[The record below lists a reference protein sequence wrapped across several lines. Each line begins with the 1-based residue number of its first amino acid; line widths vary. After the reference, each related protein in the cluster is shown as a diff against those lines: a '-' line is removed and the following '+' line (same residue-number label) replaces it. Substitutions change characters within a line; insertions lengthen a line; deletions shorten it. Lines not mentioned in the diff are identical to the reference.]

1 MPPATETTK
10 ESAPNDRVKRLC
22 VFCGSNTGTRPAYE
36 AAARE
41 LAALMAQAGIGLVYG
56 GGHSGLMGIVADA
69 ALANGAEVIGII
81 TEQLTVLERA
91 HSGLTSLQVV
101 PTMHERK
108 AMMAGLSDGFVAL
121 PGGFGTLEEVC
132 EMITWTQLGIHR
144 KPVALVNIDGF
155 FDPLLAQFD
164 RALADGLLRIEN
176 RREVISVATPAE
188 ALERIAAW
196 TPPDG
201 DKWFDPP
208 QPLPARHTAN
218 RCDRSP
224 SSTPRVSHWCGAS

>member
-1 MPPATETTK
+1 MTEWSLTLPRATEAPETT
-10 ESAPNDRVKRLC
+10 EATDAIDAPEATGHKGASKRLC
-22 VFCGSNTGTRPAYE
+22 VFCGSNAGTRPAYA

-41 LAALMAQAGIGLVYG
+41 LAALMAQSGIGLVYG
-56 GGHSGLMGIVADA
+56 GGHSGLMGVVADA
-69 ALANGAEVIGII
+69 ALANGAEVIGVI

-108 AMMAGLSDGFVAL
+108 ATMAALSDGFVAL

-132 EMITWTQLGIHR
+132 EMITWTQLAIHR
-144 KPVALVNIDGF
+144 KPVALVNVDGY

-164 RALADGLLRIEN
+164 RAVDDGLLRIEN
-176 RREVISVATPAE
+176 RRLVISAATSAE

-196 TPPDG
+196 TPPDS

-208 QPLPARHTAN
+208 HP
-218 RCDRSP
+218 
-224 SSTPRVSHWCGAS
+224 

>member
-1 MPPATETTK
+1 MPPRATDTTVD
-10 ESAPNDRVKRLC
+10 SARNGPVNRLC
-22 VFCGSNTGTRPAYE
+22 IFCGSNTGTRPAY
-36 AAARE
+36 ATGARE
-41 LAALMAQAGIGLVYG
+41 LAALMAQSGIGLVYG
-56 GGHSGLMGIVADA
+56 GGHSGLMGIIADA
-69 ALANGAEVIGII
+69 ALANGAEVIGVI

-108 AMMAGLSDGFVAL
+108 ATMAALSDGFVAL

-144 KPVALVNIDGF
+144 KPVALVNMDGF

-164 RALADGLLRIEN
+164 RAVADGLLRIEN

-188 ALERIAAW
+188 ALERIATW

-208 QPLPARHTAN
+208 HP
-218 RCDRSP
+218 
-224 SSTPRVSHWCGAS
+224 